1 MGSVVVQDVL
11 SSPLLPDGQRLL
23 VPTPRISTCISQPL
37 RLRTL
42 VAMVLGYQ
50 KLSSEVYL
58 GQRIGD
64 YSVDMYQVLA
74 DGDGGHT
81 DMVDTVWD
89 LDTRR

>member
-1 MGSVVVQDVL
+1 M
-11 SSPLLPDGQRLL
+11 
-23 VPTPRISTCISQPL
+23 
-37 RLRTL
+37 
-42 VAMVLGYQ
+42 ALGYQ

-64 YSVDMYQVLA
+64 YSVDVYQLLA